1 MGAGRTELALAL
13 FGAVPVAGG
22 TVTIGGRA
30 VRVRSP
36 RDAIRAGMALLPE
49 DRKRQGLVL
58 VQPIVT
64 NIALPVVP
72 RLERW
77 GLLDR
82 GGMRALARRFAGALR
97 IVTPDLD
104 RRVAYLSGGN
114 QQKVVLAKW
123 LATRSEIVIFDE
135 PTRGIDVGAKIEV
148 YQLMSELVAQ
158 GAGILM
164 ISSELPEVLGM
175 SDRILVMRRGRVA
188 GEFSRED
195 ATAERLMAAAL
206 AG

>member
-1 MGAGRTELALAL
+1 VGAGRTELALAL
-13 FGAVPVAGG
+13 FGTVPVARG
-22 TVTIGGRA
+22 TVMIKGRT
-30 VRVRSP
+30 VRARSP

-49 DRKRQGLVL
+49 DRKRQGLILGQSV
-58 VQPIVT
+58 VT
-64 NIALPVVP
+64 NITLPVVS

-82 GGMRALARRFAGALR
+82 RRMGALARQFAGALR
-97 IVTPDLD
+97 IVTPSLD

-123 LATRSEIVIFDE
+123 LATRSEVVIFDE

-148 YQLMSELVAQ
+148 YQLMSDLVAR

-164 ISSELPEVLGM
+164 ISSELPEILGM

-195 ATAERLMAAAL
+195 ATAERLMTAAL